1 MTRIHRSPCRF
12 RRLLAVLAMGACLA
26 LPVGAA
32 DELRVA
38 FIAYQNPDQL
48 MESVDPVVDY
58 LERRLSV
65 PVKAFAATD
74 YAAVIEALANET
86 ADIGFMG
93 PLQVV
98 IAAER
103 AGAYPLLGEIY
114 YGSPTY
120 VSRIFVRKD
129 RQLTSLADL
138 RGKSIAFSD
147 PLSSSGYLYPLDI
160 FKEAGLISSAGS
172 AEAFFKQ
179 IYFAGGDEQA
189 MRAVLNGFVDAAG
202 IGQYAFNLLRVEE
215 RDQLMVIGE
224 SQPIPSHCV
233 VARRGLD
240 QKLAEGF
247 KEALLALNEGPDHGL
262 LKQLYS
268 VDGYVAVDASTYAGV
283 ARLAR
288 EYDLMPGRK

>member
-1 MTRIHRSPCRF
+1 MTTMTDRSKIRF
-12 RRLLAVLAMGACLA
+12 RRAFAFLVLGACCLT
-26 LPVGAA
+26 LPASA
-32 DELRVA
+32 RELRVA

-48 MESVDPVVDY
+48 MESVDPVVAY
-58 LERRLSV
+58 LERRLGV
-65 PVKAFAATD
+65 TVKAFAATD
-74 YAAVIEALANET
+74 YAAVIEALANQT

-98 IAAER
+98 IAEQR
-103 AGAYPLLGEIY
+103 AGAWPLLGEIY
-114 YGSPTY
+114 YGSATY

-129 RQLTSLADL
+129 RKLAALADL
-138 RGKSIAFSD
+138 RDKSIAFSD
-147 PLSSSGYLYPLDI
+147 PLSSSGYLYPLDT
-160 FKEAGLISSAGS
+160 FKQAGLISTPRDADS
-172 AEAFFKQ
+172 FFKQ

-202 IGQYAFNLLRVEE
+202 IGQYAFNLLRAEE

-233 VARRGLD
+233 VAQRGLD
-240 QKLAEGF
+240 ATLAQAF

-268 VDGYVAVDASTYAGV
+268 VDGYVSVDASTYAGV

-288 EYDLMPGRK
+288 EYGLMP